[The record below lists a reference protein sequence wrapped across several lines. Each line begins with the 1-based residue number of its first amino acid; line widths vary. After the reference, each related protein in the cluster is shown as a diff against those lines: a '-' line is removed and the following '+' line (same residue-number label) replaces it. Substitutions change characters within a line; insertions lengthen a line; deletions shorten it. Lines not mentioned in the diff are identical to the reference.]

1 MCSPGGKLEASTTA
15 RISCS
20 LMLSSSLGAPTTTR
34 SILPLLGETTSA
46 LSPSPKPLTRIG
58 TFSSFFVFALT
69 MVTEIFTVFGSTFR
83 RSSTGGMGSSK
94 VRSLVTPDK
103 SSEGPGY
110 TSNPFNVSSGP
121 YTVTRS
127 TSVVRLAMAYPSGG
141 YFATSTLRG
150 TDLSGAV
157 IGTSTSTTEGV
168 TSTLWR
174 GPFSPYTCNAT
185 DRETVSVDPLTL
197 TTPLTAVTSSR
208 SDSEPRTNTF
218 VGLITGS
225 PALKPLGRSP
235 TRST

>member
-1 MCSPGGKLEASTTA
+1 
-15 RISCS
+15 
-20 LMLSSSLGAPTTTR
+20 
-34 SILPLLGETTSA
+34 
-46 LSPSPKPLTRIG
+46 
-58 TFSSFFVFALT
+58 
-69 MVTEIFTVFGSTFR
+69 
-83 RSSTGGMGSSK
+83 
-94 VRSLVTPDK
+94 
-103 SSEGPGY
+103 
-110 TSNPFNVSSGP
+110 SGP

-235 TRST
+235 TRSTCTGISSCCFSSRVTLTVLGSVSTLTPSGKPDHLTGMPRCLPGPRPLKSI